1 MQDSSFGRL
10 VGVLVSPGKTFEEIA
25 GKPTWLVAMVALIIV
40 GLITGTLISGKIDFE
55 ETIRQSLDE
64 QGRQL
69 GEEQTQQAI
78 DIGEKVARVMTV
90 VSPLVFQPII
100 YLLLAL
106 VFMVLFRVLGGELGF
121 VKSLAVIV
129 HGMMPRLVLGLL
141 SIPVILGRAEF
152 TAEELQSGGVMG
164 SNVGYFLG
172 EDTGPGLLALMSSLD
187 VFSIWT
193 VVLLIIGFAAAAR
206 ISKGTAAGG
215 VAGLWVL
222 YVLGKVGISM
232 LRG

>member
-10 VGVLVSPGKTFEEIA
+10 IGVLVSPGKTFASIA
-25 GKPTWLVAMVALIIV
+25 EKPTWLVAMIALVVV
-40 GLITGTLISGKIDFE
+40 GLIGGTLASGKIDFE
-55 ETIRQSLDE
+55 DAIRQSLDE

-90 VSPLVFQPII
+90 VSPLVFQPIM

-106 VFMVLFRVLGGELGF
+106 VFMVLFKVLGGELGF

-129 HGMMPRLVLGLL
+129 HGMMPRLLLGLL
-141 SIPVILGRAEF
+141 SIPVILSREEF
-152 TAEELQSGGVMG
+152 SAEELQSGGIMG

-172 EDTGPGLLALMSSLD
+172 EDVGPGMIALMSSLD

-193 VVLLIIGFAAAAR
+193 VALLVLGFAVAAR

-215 VAGLWVL
+215 VVGLWVL